1 MHEFSIAA
9 NIVRKL
15 TEVAREHDRKLLG
28 ATVAVG
34 PMSTVVPELLSEAW
48 KYVIKN
54 TELEGAVLHIDR
66 VPIRAR
72 CRECDAVT
80 EGYDPFVKCQACG
93 SMNLQIES
101 GFELKIISAELADD
115 TENAHPAR

>member
-1 MHEFSIAA
+1 LVTMHEFSIAA

-48 KYVIKN
+48 EYVIKD
-54 TELEGAVLHIDR
+54 TDLDGAALHIDR

-80 EGYDPFVKCQACG
+80 EGHDPFVRCRVCG
-93 SMNLQIES
+93 SMNLEIES
-101 GFELKIISAELADD
+101 GFELQITSAELADGP
-115 TENAHPAR
+115 E

>member
-9 NIVRKL
+9 NIARKL

-28 ATVAVG
+28 ATVAIG

-48 KYVIKN
+48 KYVIKD
-54 TELEGAVLHIDR
+54 TELDGATLHINR

-80 EGYDPFVKCQACG
+80 EGHDPFVRCQACG

-101 GFELKIISAELADD
+101 GFELKITSAELADD
-115 TENAHPAR
+115 TENATPTG

>member
-15 TEVAREHDRKLLG
+15 IEVAREHDRKLLG
-28 ATVAVG
+28 ATVAIG
-34 PMSTVVPELLSEAW
+34 PMSTVVPELLSDAW
-48 KYVIKN
+48 KYVIKD
-54 TELEGAVLHIDR
+54 TELDGAALHIDR

-80 EGYDPFVKCQACG
+80 EGHDPFVKCQACG

-101 GFELKIISAELADD
+101 GFELKITSAELADD
-115 TENAHPAR
+115 TENATPTG